1 MLENGEIDA
10 LYTARMPSCFA
21 SNSPNVGRL
30 FPNYKG
36 IEQDYFRKTG
46 TFPIMH
52 TIVIRRE
59 IYNKY
64 PWVAQ
69 SMMKALIQA
78 QKQAYDELYQ
88 TAALKIMLPWL
99 VSEAEETQKVM
110 GRDCLALRL

>member
-1 MLENGEIDA
+1 
-10 LYTARMPSCFA
+10 MPSCFA